1 MDEETVS
8 ERTPSFSPVQSIRVF
23 LNDCSLLLL
32 RGLGVSLCR
41 FSEVS
46 DIPKP
51 NGHWVRLKIR
61 MSKFKHS
68 VPLGSSCSIG
78 FLFLCC

>member
-1 MDEETVS
+1 MDEETVNGI
-8 ERTPSFSPVQSIRVF
+8 TLSFSPIQLIRVF

-46 DIPKP
+46 DIPKSRTAI
-51 NGHWVRLKIR
+51 GSALKAGYLNSNIR
-61 MSKFKHS
+61 CH
-68 VPLGSSCSIG
+68 
-78 FLFLCC
+78 